1 MPSQAYGFWLFVSQS
16 SQLSA
21 SHLTKN
27 ANHILGYFWK
37 TFPIDAI
44 VVSPML
50 RAIGGGAPVC
60 SAVVLALVANAVPT
74 AERCL
79 SLVPLTLRRLTTCA

>member
-1 MPSQAYGFWLFVSQS
+1 MLFLASGFWLFVSRS
-16 SQLSA
+16 SKLSV
-21 SHLTKN
+21 SEITKD
-27 ANHILGYFWK
+27 ANRLSGYFWK
-37 TFPIDAI
+37 TFSIDAI

-74 AERCL
+74 TKRCL
-79 SLVPLTLRRLTTCA
+79 SLVPLTL

>member
-1 MPSQAYGFWLFVSQS
+1 MPSRAYGFSLFVSQS
-16 SQLSA
+16 SQFSVSGLA
-21 SHLTKN
+21 KN
-27 ANHILGYFWK
+27 ADCQLGYFWK
-37 TFPIDAI
+37 TFFIDAI

-74 AERCL
+74 VKRSTLPVFLGL
-79 SLVPLTLRRLTTCA
+79 SKTDK